1 MAVLYYSNE
10 GGKESDR
17 GTSGS
22 QELFEDT
29 LPTQD
34 LRLASSGALNRTITR
49 SLHTSSL
56 RDMLENGLGT
66 KRPVPS
72 TSDPDLYAFAQ
83 SQAGS
88 GATWPGRRL
97 RPRLQPTVT
106 SPLSVSRD
114 LLIRKPL
121 ETNHMIADSSENGL
135 RGQVIQSSNQVV
147 HSEESKNKPEMN
159 GSPEHIEDTMSTATR
174 VRSPPMMLPLSN
186 PIRPRRSIPTTLR
199 RGLST
204 PNPLPPYVSGSTAVH
219 LARPKRNYFDRML
232 PKELKVMI
240 MRNVLDRGAE
250 QERDRRWSGEVG
262 ARREL
267 ITLSRVP

>member
-1 MAVLYYSNE
+1 MAVLHYSNE
-10 GGKESDR
+10 GGKEFDR

-29 LPTQD
+29 LPTQELPPISD
-34 LRLASSGALNRTITR
+34 VVSNRKTTR

-88 GATWPGRRL
+88 GAIWPGRRL
-97 RPRLQPTVT
+97 RPRLQPAFT
-106 SPLSVSRD
+106 SPLSMSRD
-114 LLIRKPL
+114 LSISKPL
-121 ETNHMIADSSENGL
+121 GTNHMIADSPENGI
-135 RGQVIQSSNQVV
+135 RGQTLQSPNRVGN
-147 HSEESKNKPEMN
+147 SEETNNKPKMN
-159 GSPEHIEDTMSTATR
+159 GSPEHIEDTMSTATTI
-174 VRSPPMMLPLSN
+174 RSPPVMLPLSN
-186 PIRPRRSIPTTLR
+186 PIRPRRSIPTTFR

-204 PNPLPPYVSGSTAVH
+204 PNPLPPYVSGSTAIH

-232 PKELKVMI
+232 PKELKVMV
-240 MRNVLDRGAE
+240 MRNVLDRGPE

-267 ITLSRVP
+267 IKLSRVR